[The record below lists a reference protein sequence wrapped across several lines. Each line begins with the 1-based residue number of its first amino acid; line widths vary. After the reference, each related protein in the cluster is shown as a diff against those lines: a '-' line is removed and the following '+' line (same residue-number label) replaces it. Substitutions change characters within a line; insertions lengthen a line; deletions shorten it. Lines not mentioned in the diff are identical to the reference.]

1 MAEIFTE
8 FAKKFERWILL
19 DNNEIV
25 KDENNKIKEFTSV
38 DEMEFYIDVN
48 YYDGCFFKFFKY
60 YGSFD

>member
-1 MAEIFTE
+1 MSEIFTE
-8 FAKKFERWILL
+8 LAKKFERWILL

-25 KDENNKIKEFTSV
+25 KDENNKIKEFTSI
-38 DEMEFYIDVN
+38 DEMEYYIDVH